1 MCLLVCV
8 PDQSNNSNTNY
19 ETNKIVSNEQHS
31 MPYFNMDNFLRNT
44 FFE

>member
-1 MCLLVCV
+1 MCLLMRV

-19 ETNKIVSNEQHS
+19 ETNKIFSKEQYS
-31 MPYFNMDNFLRNT
+31 MPYFSMDNFLRNT